1 MHIRNDHPLANR
13 VMKYILAIDQGTS
26 SSRCILYDQQAN
38 PVAMAQQE
46 FEQIFPQPGWVEH
59 DAEEIWQ
66 TQAGVFKQVL
76 MQLQLSHADIVGI
89 GITNQRETTVVW
101 ERSTGKPIYNAIVW
115 QDRRTADDCT
125 RLKEAGLE
133 PMVTAKTG
141 LVIDAYFS
149 ATKVRWILDH
159 VERAREKANRGELA
173 FGTIDSW
180 LVWKLTNGEP
190 HITDVS
196 NASRTLLYNIDRLQW
211 DEDLLAL
218 FDIPASLLPDVKS
231 SSEIYGNTLNP
242 EMGVGI
248 PIAAI
253 AGEQQAALFGQM
265 CIEAG
270 MAKCTY
276 GTGSFLMMNTGSK
289 RAASQHGLLTTI
301 AWQIGNELSYALEG
315 SVFIGGAV
323 IQWLRDGLLFFE
335 QAADCEKLAESV
347 ADNGGV
353 YIVPALTGLGAPHWD
368 PHARGSIFGITRGTT
383 RAHLTRAA
391 LESMCFQ
398 VDDLLQILA
407 ADSSKPVS
415 QLRIDGG
422 AAVNN
427 LLAQFQADISAIEVV
442 RPANLETTALGAAYL
457 AGIAAGL
464 WTIGELNEKWRIDR
478 SFHGT
483 LKQQAVES
491 LKQQWLK
498 AVARAKNWA
507 E

>member
-1 MHIRNDHPLANR
+1 
-13 VMKYILAIDQGTS
+13 MKYILAIDQGTS
-26 SSRCILYDQQAN
+26 SSRCILYDQQAK

-46 FEQIFPQPGWVEH
+46 FEQLFPQPGWVEH

-66 TQAGVFKQVL
+66 SQAEVFKQV
-76 MQLQLSHADIVGI
+76 MGQLQLCPADIAGI

-115 QDRRTADDCT
+115 QDRRTADECI

-133 PMVTAKTG
+133 PMINAKTG

-149 ATKVRWILDH
+149 ATKIRWILDH
-159 VERAREKANRGELA
+159 VDGAREKANRGELA

-180 LVWKLTNGEP
+180 LVWKLTNGEL

-196 NASRTLLYNIDRLQW
+196 NASRTLLYNIERLQW

-231 SSEIYGNTLNP
+231 SSEIYGYTCNL
-242 EMGVGI
+242 EVGADI

-253 AGEQQAALFGQM
+253 AGDQQAALFGQM

-276 GTGSFLMMNTGSK
+276 GTGSFLMINTGPN

-301 AWQIGNELSYALEG
+301 AWQIGHEVTYALEG

-335 QAADCEKLAESV
+335 QAADSEKLAGSV

-353 YIVPALTGLGAPHWD
+353 YFVPALTGLGAPHWD
-368 PHARGSIFGITRGTT
+368 PHARGAIFGITRGTT

-391 LESMCFQ
+391 LESICFQ

-407 ADSSKPVS
+407 ADSSAPVS

-427 LLAQFQADISAIEVV
+427 LLVQFQADISAIEVV

-483 LKQQAVES
+483 LQSQEIES
-491 LKQQWLK
+491 LKHQWLK
-498 AVARAKNWA
+498 AVARAKNWT
-507 E
+507 EYE

>member
-1 MHIRNDHPLANR
+1 
-13 VMKYILAIDQGTS
+13 
-26 SSRCILYDQQAN
+26 
-38 PVAMAQQE
+38 
-46 FEQIFPQPGWVEH
+46 
-59 DAEEIWQ
+59 
-66 TQAGVFKQVL
+66 
-76 MQLQLSHADIVGI
+76 
-89 GITNQRETTVVW
+89 
-101 ERSTGKPIYNAIVW
+101 
-115 QDRRTADDCT
+115 
-125 RLKEAGLE
+125 
-133 PMVTAKTG
+133 
-141 LVIDAYFS
+141 
-149 ATKVRWILDH
+149 
-159 VERAREKANRGELA
+159 
-173 FGTIDSW
+173 
-180 LVWKLTNGEP
+180 
-190 HITDVS
+190 
-196 NASRTLLYNIDRLQW
+196 
-211 DEDLLAL
+211 
-218 FDIPASLLPDVKS
+218 
-231 SSEIYGNTLNP
+231 
-242 EMGVGI
+242 
-248 PIAAI
+248 
-253 AGEQQAALFGQM
+253 M

-301 AWQIGNELSYALEG
+301 AWQIGNEVIYALEG

-353 YIVPALTGLGAPHWD
+353 YFVPALTGLGAPHWD
-368 PHARGSIFGITRGTT
+368 PHARGAIFGITRDTT

-391 LESMCFQ
+391 LESICFQ
-398 VDDLLQILA
+398 VDDLLQILS
-407 ADSSKPVS
+407 ADSSVSVS

-427 LLAQFQADISAIEVV
+427 LLVQFQADISAIEVV

-483 LKQQAVES
+483 MQPQKIES
-491 LKQQWLK
+491 LKHQWLK
-498 AVARAKNWA
+498 AVSRAKNWA

>member
-1 MHIRNDHPLANR
+1 
-13 VMKYILAIDQGTS
+13 MKYILAMDQGTS

-46 FEQIFPQPGWVEH
+46 FKQLFPNPGWVEH

-66 TQAGVFKQVL
+66 TQAGVFKQVM
-76 MQLQLSHADIVGI
+76 MQLQLCPADIAGI

-101 ERSTGKPIYNAIVW
+101 ERRTGKPIYNAIVW
-115 QDRRTADDCT
+115 QDRRTADKCT
-125 RLKEAGLE
+125 LLKEAGLE
-133 PMVTAKTG
+133 PMVKAKTG

-159 VERAREKANRGELA
+159 VDGAREKAERGELA

-180 LVWKLTNGEP
+180 LVWNLTNGEL
-190 HITDVS
+190 HITDAS
-196 NASRTLLYNIDRLQW
+196 NASRTMLYNIDRLQW
-211 DEDLLAL
+211 DDDLLAL
-218 FDIPASLLPDVKS
+218 FDIPASMLPAVKP
-231 SSEIYGNTLNP
+231 SSEIYGNTRNL
-242 EMGVGI
+242 EVGAGI

-253 AGEQQAALFGQM
+253 VGDQQAALFGQM

-301 AWQIGNELSYALEG
+301 AWQIGHEVIYALEG

-323 IQWLRDGLLFFE
+323 IQWLRDGLMFFE
-335 QAADCEKLAESV
+335 QAADSEKLAGSV

-353 YIVPALTGLGAPHWD
+353 YFVPALTGLGAPHWD
-368 PHARGSIFGITRGTT
+368 PHARGAIFGITRGTS

-391 LESMCFQ
+391 LESICFQ
-398 VDDLLQILA
+398 VDELLQILI
-407 ADSSKPVS
+407 ADSSEPVS

-427 LLAQFQADISAIEVV
+427 LLVQFQADISAIEVV

-478 SFHGT
+478 SFQGT
-483 LKQQAVES
+483 LPPREIELFKY
-491 LKQQWLK
+491 QWIK

>member
-1 MHIRNDHPLANR
+1 
-13 VMKYILAIDQGTS
+13 MKYILVIDQGTS

-38 PVAMAQQE
+38 PVAIAQQE
-46 FEQIFPQPGWVEH
+46 FKQFFPHPGWVEH

-66 TQAGVFKQVL
+66 TQAGVFKQVM
-76 MQLQLSHADIVGI
+76 MQLQLCPADIAGI

-101 ERSTGKPIYNAIVW
+101 DRRTGKPIYNAIVW
-115 QDRRTADDCT
+115 QDRRTADECT

-133 PMVTAKTG
+133 QMIKAKTG

-159 VERAREKANRGELA
+159 VDGAREKANRGELA

-180 LVWKLTNGEP
+180 LVWNLTNGEL

-196 NASRTLLYNIDRLQW
+196 NASRTLLYNIKRLQW
-211 DEDLLAL
+211 DDDLLAL
-218 FDIPASLLPDVKS
+218 FDIPASMLPVVNS
-231 SSEIYGNTLNP
+231 SSEIYGTTRNL
-242 EMGVGI
+242 EVGAEI

-253 AGEQQAALFGQM
+253 AGDQQASLFGQM
-265 CIEAG
+265 CIEVG

-289 RAASQHGLLTTI
+289 RAASKHGLLTTI
-301 AWQIGNELSYALEG
+301 AWQIGNEVIYALEG

-323 IQWLRDGLLFFE
+323 IQWLRDGLMFFE
-335 QAADCEKLAESV
+335 QAADSEKLACSV

-353 YIVPALTGLGAPHWD
+353 YFVPALTGLGAPHWD
-368 PHARGSIFGITRGTT
+368 PHARGAIFGITRGTT

-391 LESMCFQ
+391 LESICFQ

-407 ADSSKPVS
+407 ADSDEPVS

-427 LLAQFQADISAIEVV
+427 LLVQFQADISPIEVV

-457 AGIAAGL
+457 AGIAVGL

-483 LKQQAVES
+483 MQPQKIES
-491 LKQQWLK
+491 LKHQWLK
-498 AVARAKNWA
+498 AVTRAKNWA
-507 E
+507 V

>member
-1 MHIRNDHPLANR
+1 
-13 VMKYILAIDQGTS
+13 MKYILAIDQGTS
-26 SSRCILYDQQAN
+26 SSRCILYDQQAS

-46 FEQIFPQPGWVEH
+46 FEQLFPKPGWVEH

-66 TQAGVFKQVL
+66 SQARVFKQV
-76 MQLQLSHADIVGI
+76 MSQLQLCPADIAGI

-101 ERSTGKPIYNAIVW
+101 DRSTGKPIYNAIVW
-115 QDRRTADDCT
+115 QDRRTADECM
-125 RLKEAGLE
+125 RLKEAGVE
-133 PMVTAKTG
+133 PMIKAKTG

-159 VERAREKANRGELA
+159 IDGAREQARRGELA

-180 LVWKLTNGEP
+180 LLWKLTNGEL

-196 NASRTLLYNIDRLQW
+196 NASRTMLYNIETLQW
-211 DEDLLAL
+211 DDDLLAL

-231 SSEIYGNTLNP
+231 SSETYGNTLNP
-242 EMGVGI
+242 EVGAGI

-253 AGEQQAALFGQM
+253 AGDQQAALFGQM

-276 GTGSFLMMNTGSK
+276 GTGSFLMINTGSK
-289 RAASQHGLLTTI
+289 RAVSQHGLLTTI
-301 AWQIGNELSYALEG
+301 AWQIGNEVTYALEG
-315 SVFIGGAV
+315 SVFISGAV

-335 QAADCEKLAESV
+335 QAADSEKLAESV

-353 YIVPALTGLGAPHWD
+353 YFVPALTGLGAPHWD
-368 PHARGSIFGITRGTT
+368 PHARGAIFGITRGTS
-383 RAHLTRAA
+383 RAHITRAA
-391 LESMCFQ
+391 VESICFQ
-398 VDDLLQILA
+398 VDELLQILA
-407 ADSSKPVS
+407 ADSREPVS

-427 LLAQFQADISAIEVV
+427 LLVQFQANISAIEAI
-442 RPANLETTALGAAYL
+442 RPANPETTAVGAAYL

-464 WTIGELNEKWRIDR
+464 WTIGELKEKWQLDR
-478 SFHGT
+478 SFQGT
-483 LKQQAVES
+483 LQPQEIES
-491 LKQQWLK
+491 LKHQWLK

-507 E
+507 EYE

>member
-1 MHIRNDHPLANR
+1 
-13 VMKYILAIDQGTS
+13 MKYILAIDQGTS
-26 SSRCILYDQQAN
+26 SSRCILYNQQAN

-46 FEQIFPQPGWVEH
+46 FDQIFPQPGWVEH
-59 DAEEIWQ
+59 DADEIWQ
-66 TQAGVFKQVL
+66 TQAGVFKQV
-76 MQLQLSHADIVGI
+76 MSQLQLCTADIAGI

-101 ERSTGKPIYNAIVW
+101 ERRTGKPVYNAIVW
-115 QDRRTADDCT
+115 QDRRTADECT

-133 PMVTAKTG
+133 PMVNAKTG

-159 VERAREKANRGELA
+159 VEGAREKASRGELA

-180 LVWKLTNGEP
+180 LVWKLTNGKL

-196 NASRTLLYNIDRLQW
+196 NASRTLLYNIERLQW
-211 DEDLLAL
+211 DDDLLAL
-218 FDIPASLLPDVKS
+218 FDIPASMLPDVKS

-242 EMGVGI
+242 EVGAGI

-253 AGEQQAALFGQM
+253 AGDQQAALFGQM

-276 GTGSFLMMNTGSK
+276 GTGSFLMINTGSK
-289 RAASQHGLLTTI
+289 RAVSQHGLLTTI
-301 AWQIGNELSYALEG
+301 AWQIGHEVVYALEG

-323 IQWLRDGLLFFE
+323 IQWLRDGLLFFK
-335 QAADCEKLAESV
+335 QAEDCEKLAECV

-353 YIVPALTGLGAPHWD
+353 YFVPALTGLGAPHWD
-368 PHARGSIFGITRGTT
+368 PHARGAIFGITRGTT
-383 RAHLTRAA
+383 RAHVTRAA
-391 LESMCFQ
+391 LESICFQ

-407 ADSSKPVS
+407 ADSSAPVS

-427 LLAQFQADISAIEVV
+427 LLVQFQADISAIEVV
-442 RPANLETTALGAAYL
+442 RPANLETTALGAAYM

-483 LKQQAVES
+483 LQSQKIES
-491 LKQQWLK
+491 LKHQWLK
-498 AVARAKNWA
+498 AVARAKNWV
-507 E
+507 EYE

>member
-1 MHIRNDHPLANR
+1 
-13 VMKYILAIDQGTS
+13 MKYILAIDQGTS
-26 SSRCILYDQQAN
+26 SSRCILYDQQAM

-66 TQAGVFKQVL
+66 TQAGVFKQV
-76 MQLQLSHADIVGI
+76 MEQLHICPADIVGI

-101 ERSTGKPIYNAIVW
+101 DRRSGKPIYNAIVW
-115 QDRRTADDCT
+115 QDRRTADECT

-133 PMVTAKTG
+133 PMVNAKTG

-149 ATKVRWILDH
+149 ATKVRWILDY
-159 VERAREKANRGELA
+159 VEGAREKANRGELA

-180 LVWKLTNGEP
+180 LVWKLTNGEL

-196 NASRTLLYNIDRLQW
+196 NASRTMLYNIERLQW
-211 DEDLLAL
+211 DDDLLAL
-218 FDIPASLLPDVKS
+218 FDIPASLLPAVKS
-231 SSEIYGNTLNP
+231 SSEIYGNTRNS
-242 EMGVGI
+242 EIGAGI

-253 AGEQQAALFGQM
+253 AGDQQAALFGQM
-265 CIEAG
+265 CIKAG

-276 GTGSFLMMNTGSK
+276 GTGSFLMMNTGPK
-289 RAASQHGLLTTI
+289 RAASHHGLLSTI
-301 AWQIGNELSYALEG
+301 AWQIGNEVNYALEG
-315 SVFIGGAV
+315 SIFISGAA

-335 QAADCEKLAESV
+335 QAADSEKLAGSV

-353 YIVPALTGLGAPHWD
+353 YFVPALTGLGAPHWD
-368 PHARGSIFGITRGTT
+368 PYARGAIFGITRGTT
-383 RAHLTRAA
+383 RAHITRAA
-391 LESMCFQ
+391 LESIFFQ
-398 VDDLLQILA
+398 FDDLLQILA
-407 ADSSKPVS
+407 ADSSEPVS

-422 AAVNN
+422 AAMNN
-427 LLAQFQADISAIEVV
+427 LLVQFQADISAVEVV
-442 RPANLETTALGAAYL
+442 RPANPETTALGAAYL
-457 AGIAAGL
+457 AGIATGL
-464 WTIGELNEKWRIDR
+464 WTIGELNAKWRIDR

-483 LKQQAVES
+483 MQPRQIKS
-491 LKQQWLK
+491 LKHQWLK